1 MQKKGMLTY
10 APGVAPVGAQGND
23 ANPVATCVSIGDQC
37 NLLMQEIDFADS
49 ALDTLVG
56 AILTVCQSQMNE
68 TVADRTAMDHGY
80 VPREDA
86 TEPSELRVRLAA
98 ATLRV
103 RSLRGAIER
112 LTLKVDL

>member
-56 AILTVCQSQMNE
+56 AILTVCQSQTNGP
-68 TVADRTAMDHGY
+68 VADRTAIDHSY